1 MVIRKNTIIAIAK
14 AIPTNVS
21 SPDITM
27 NIHKIVRIIIGAV
40 QPSGSHSGW
49 PNCISAPFL
58 IQKLSEDFLFYYSY
72 KNQIEKQDMF

>member
-14 AIPTNVS
+14 AIPANVS

-58 IQKLSEDFLFYYSY
+58 SFFVLLKPDRETGHVLKRI
-72 KNQIEKQDMF
+72 